1 MEDLKNKMIVYDS
14 TYIQNKIYTIRSLQV
29 MLDSDLAKFYRV
41 ETKVLNQ
48 AVKRN
53 IERFPT
59 EFMFRLDEEE

>member
-41 ETKVLNQ
+41 ETKVLN
-48 AVKRN
+48 
-53 IERFPT
+53 
-59 EFMFRLDEEE
+59 